1 MKIRKFKDFKT
12 LYVFD
17 FDDTLVE
24 TPRFEDLVL
33 DYLKENLSIKELL
46 EISIK
51 RSGCK
56 ISDLKWEDG
65 RIYLED
71 PMNKFKEVGN
81 WVRKKNRLYLVSPNI
96 YTKLDISLPK
106 KTKTIIELYNSVD
119 NKCIITARSES
130 IRTKIEKTLSNLNI
144 DSPSYGLHM
153 LPDGMK
159 DAGTWKGNKIS
170 EIVLNNDFDSI
181 IFYDDNSKY
190 LRKATKVINN
200 ILPNIKLETIKVI

>member
-1 MKIRKFKDFKT
+1 MKIKKFKDFKT

-17 FDDTLVE
+17 LDDTLVN

-33 DYLKENLSIKELL
+33 DYLKEDISIKELL
-46 EISIK
+46 DKSIEK
-51 RSGCK
+51 SGCK

-71 PMNKFKEVGN
+71 PNNNFKEVGN
-81 WVRKKNRLYLVSPNI
+81 WVRKKSRLYLVSPNI

-106 KTKTIIELYNSVD
+106 NTKSIIELYNSVD

-130 IRTKIEKTLSNLNI
+130 IRLKIEKTLLNLNI
-144 DSPSYGLHM
+144 DFPIYGLHM

-170 EIVLNNDFDSI
+170 EIVLENDFDSV

-190 LRKATKVINN
+190 LKKATRVIKNK
-200 ILPNIKLETIKVI
+200 LPNIKWETIKVY